1 MQRQTSCCTILTLQK
16 YKTIVELQ
24 NKKNADVCPER
35 FRFRLR
41 LRFRFRTKY
50 GTIPSQLWQHRNARR

>member
-35 FRFRLR
+35 FRFR
-41 LRFRFRTKY
+41 FRTKY
-50 GTIPSQLWQHRNARR
+50 GTIPSQLWQHRNVRR

>member
-35 FRFRLR
+35 FR

-50 GTIPSQLWQHRNARR
+50 GTIPSQL